1 MANRENENEI
11 KEEAKSPEMF
21 DPDDPECQRQMWRP
35 PDIQQ
40 DVQEMERR
48 KRVEIIMNR
57 YGDFVL

>member
-1 MANRENENEI
+1 MANRENDNEV
-11 KEEAKSPEMF
+11 KDGLKSPEMF

-48 KRVEIIMNR
+48 KRVEVIMNR
-57 YGDFVL
+57 